1 MATRGYRWVYSY
13 FSPLMISP
21 LLRQATLS
29 QPWFYS
35 IHFGG
40 RSLDEF
46 LDHFFYSNSKLFVG
60 CLFWVP
66 CSTHPRLYHCTS
78 WLFDLLSEPF
88 MVHKMHGG
96 YSGLVLDCHPKAL
109 ALPQGGMDGKI
120 SVSDSWGH
128 KREVLEGTVES
139 QPLPLPH
146 TQAQSNRTSKSQT
159 VTVNVG
165 NKTDRSL

>member
-1 MATRGYRWVYSY
+1 
-13 FSPLMISP
+13 MISP

-46 LDHFFYSNSKLFVG
+46 LDHFFSSNSELFVG

-120 SVSDSWGH
+120 SVSFRRCGSQGTL
-128 KREVLEGTVES
+128 EVIRG
-139 QPLPLPH
+139 
-146 TQAQSNRTSKSQT
+146 KSLKGLWNLSLFLYHILRPKAT
-159 VTVNVG
+159 GLVNH
-165 NKTDRSL
+165 RL